1 MAALTLAASSRSLSG
16 RHVRA
21 LRRTGAVPAVVYG
34 HRVAPTNIA
43 ADERALR
50 KIWQSAGRT
59 HLIALSVDG
68 EKPRQVLFR
77 ELQVNPR
84 TARPIHADFLVVNLR
99 EKLTADVPI
108 VVIGEAPAVVDLKV
122 GQLLQ
127 TLTAVRV
134 ECLPADLPAQLNVDV
149 SGLTEVEAALTL
161 GDIELPKG
169 VTVGADLDEM
179 VVKIAPLRVQ
189 EVEDDTTTTEEGG
202 AAEGAEAG
210 TGGEEPSSG

>member
-1 MAALTLAASSRSLSG
+1 MVVLTLDATTRTQSG

-21 LRRTGAVPAVVYG
+21 LRRTGSVPAVVYG
-34 HRVAPTNIA
+34 HRVEPTNVA
-43 ADERALR
+43 AEERALR

-77 ELQVNPR
+77 ELQIDPR

-108 VVIGEAPAVVDLKV
+108 VVVGEAPAVTDLKV

-127 TLTAVRV
+127 TLSTVRV

-149 SGLTEVEAALTL
+149 SGLTEVEASLTL
-161 GDIELPKG
+161 GDIELPHG
-169 VTVGADLDEM
+169 VTMSADLGEM
-179 VVKIAPLRVQ
+179 VVKIAALRVQ
-189 EVEDDTTTTEEGG
+189 EVEETAAPAAEDST
-202 AAEGAEAG
+202 AEGADATSGDEPN
-210 TGGEEPSSG
+210 TG